1 MAESKKSDQVPAISR
16 AVAVLDFVGHKPGSS
31 FTTIHKELGLPKS
44 TAYMLIKTLVSLGL
58 LRISSGGGYTL
69 GLRLFELGGLS
80 VRHLDVRN
88 EALPLMRKLTHDV
101 QLTSHLGILE
111 GMEGVYLAKVESD
124 QTIIV
129 KSWEG
134 KRVSLS
140 ASALGK
146 SLLLAASPELFSEL
160 IKIMPFN
167 ETSPQAINNREQFL
181 THLEEARHKGWTT
194 DDEEAE
200 PGTRCVGTPV
210 YGLEG
215 PPISLSVAGPSNQLP
230 FRRMEELAK
239 KLMEVSKQLSHSLG
253 VRSAS
258 R

>member
-1 MAESKKSDQVPAISR
+1 MTDSKKSDQVPAISR
-16 AVAVLDFVGHKPGSS
+16 AVAVLDFVGHIPGSS
-31 FTTIHKELGLPKS
+31 FTTIHKELDLPKS
-44 TAYMLIKTLVSLGL
+44 TAHMLIKTLVSHGL
-58 LRISSGGGYTL
+58 LRLSTEGGYTL

-80 VRHLDVRN
+80 IQHLDVRK
-88 EALPLMRKLTHDV
+88 EALPLMRKLTNDI

-111 GMEGVYLAKVESD
+111 GTEGVYLAKVECD
-124 QTIIV
+124 QAIIV

-134 KRVSLS
+134 KRVSLNT
-140 ASALGK
+140 SALGK
-146 SLLLAASPELFSEL
+146 SLLLAASPELFAEL
-160 IKIMPFN
+160 IKTLPLHEDTPKSIS
-167 ETSPQAINNREQFL
+167 TREAFSQ
-181 THLEEARHKGWTT
+181 HIEEARLRGWTT

-215 PPISLSVAGPSNQLP
+215 PPISLSVAGPSNQVP
-230 FRRMEELAK
+230 YHRMEELAE
-239 KLMEVSKQLSHSLG
+239 KLMEVSKQISHSLG

>member
-1 MAESKKSDQVPAISR
+1 MTDTKKTDQVPAISR

-44 TAYMLIKTLVSLGL
+44 TAYMLIKSLVGHGL
-58 LRISSGGGYTL
+58 LRISSSGGYTL

-88 EALPLMRKLTHDV
+88 EALPLMRKLTNDV

-111 GMEGVYLAKVESD
+111 GLEGVYLAKVESD

-134 KRVSLS
+134 KRVSLTS
-140 ASALGK
+140 SALGK
-146 SLLLAASPELFSEL
+146 SLLLAANSELFTEL
-160 IKIMPFN
+160 LKTIPFDKAPSN
-167 ETSPQAINNREQFL
+167 LISTREEFL
-181 THLEEARHKGWTT
+181 KHLEEARRKGWTI

-200 PGTRCVGTPV
+200 PDTRCVGTPV
-210 YGLEG
+210 FGLEG
-215 PPISLSVAGPSNQLP
+215 PPISLSVAGPSYQMP
-230 FRRMEELAK
+230 YHRMEELAQ